1 MTALD
6 VFVFLLLIGGAAVGF
21 VRGFVHEVISILAW
35 IVAIAMLKLFHTQ
48 LWSGLE
54 STFHTSGAGGAVL
67 AFALLF
73 VPSFLLVKLLA
84 RSIGG
89 RTRRHAVLGPFDRTL
104 GGGFGMLKGLLGATL
119 FFLLA
124 NLATDMVYGPQ
135 ADRPQWMTKSRTYPL
150 LNASGRAIVDWVEV
164 RRRQAAGR
172 RRNDPPPRHHDA
184 REAAVRADRTA
195 PHHHVCVRADGLRP
209 RPYRQCAAGGGVR
222 HARAADPAR
231 VWRGQPRLCAQRHR
245 RRRQDHASAEAEG
258 VDPSVITE
266 RYERFYLEDMGALG
280 VAPPTIAPHATRE
293 IAPMVAMIERL
304 IERGNAYEAQG
315 HVLFSVPSD
324 PDYGVLSRRDREQM
338 IAGARVEVAPYKRD
352 PADFV
357 LWKPSPEGVIGWESP
372 WGRGRPG
379 WHIECSAMIR
389 AHLGETIDIHGGG
402 LDLIFPHHENEIA
415 QSRCAHGG
423 RSARALLG
431 PQRLRRHGR
440 GKDVEVA
447 RQHRHPG

>member
-73 VPSFLLVKLLA
+73 IPSFLLVKLLA

-164 RRRQAAGR
+164 RRGK
-172 RRNDPPPRHHDA
+172 P
-184 REAAVRADRTA
+184 
-195 PHHHVCVRADGLRP
+195 
-209 RPYRQCAAGGGVR
+209 
-222 HARAADPAR
+222 
-231 VWRGQPRLCAQRHR
+231 
-245 RRRQDHASAEAEG
+245 
-258 VDPSVITE
+258 
-266 RYERFYLEDMGALG
+266 
-280 VAPPTIAPHATRE
+280 
-293 IAPMVAMIERL
+293 
-304 IERGNAYEAQG
+304 
-315 HVLFSVPSD
+315 
-324 PDYGVLSRRDREQM
+324 
-338 IAGARVEVAPYKRD
+338 RVED
-352 PADFV
+352 
-357 LWKPSPEGVIGWESP
+357 E
-372 WGRGRPG
+372 
-379 WHIECSAMIR
+379 
-389 AHLGETIDIHGGG
+389 
-402 LDLIFPHHENEIA
+402 
-415 QSRCAHGG
+415 Q
-423 RSARALLG
+423 
-431 PQRLRRHGR
+431 
-440 GKDVEVA
+440 
-447 RQHRHPG
+447 